1 MGQLSHPYMTTGKTI
16 AFIYFPAWNIVS
28 RLELEQ
34 PSLNHEVTHIRINTH
49 TKDGGVGREM
59 VPEMLIAA

>member
-1 MGQLSHPYMTTGKTI
+1 MTTAKTI

-34 PSLNHEVTHIRINTH
+34 LSLNHEVTHIKIKTC
-49 TKDGGVGREM
+49 TKDDGVGREM